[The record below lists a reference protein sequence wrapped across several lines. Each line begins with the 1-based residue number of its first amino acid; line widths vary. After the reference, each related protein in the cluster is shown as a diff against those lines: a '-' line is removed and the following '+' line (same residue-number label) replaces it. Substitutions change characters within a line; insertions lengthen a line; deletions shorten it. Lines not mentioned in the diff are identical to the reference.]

1 MILKIAC
8 VFIVCVCVCY
18 LLRRIGKKSDN
29 EKYCKDAKQ
38 GNVKC
43 SGNSAEQ
50 GDVDAQFKLGLHYF
64 EGTGV
69 SQDYAEAVKW
79 FRKSAEQGDAA
90 AQFCLGYCYEEGNG
104 VLKDIPEAIKWYTKA
119 AEQGD
124 EEAAERIKLLKQEGE
139 Q

>member
-18 LLRRIGKKSDN
+18 LLRRIGKKSDK

-38 GNVKC
+38 GNVKW

-50 GDVDAQFKLGLHYF
+50 ADADAQFKLGLHYF

-79 FRKSAEQGDAA
+79 FRKSAEQGNVD
-90 AQFCLGYCYEEGNG
+90 AQFYLGYCYEEGNG
-104 VLKDIPEAIKWYTKA
+104 VTQDYAEAVKWYRKS

-124 EEAAERIKLLKQEGE
+124 AGAQCNLG
-139 Q
+139 